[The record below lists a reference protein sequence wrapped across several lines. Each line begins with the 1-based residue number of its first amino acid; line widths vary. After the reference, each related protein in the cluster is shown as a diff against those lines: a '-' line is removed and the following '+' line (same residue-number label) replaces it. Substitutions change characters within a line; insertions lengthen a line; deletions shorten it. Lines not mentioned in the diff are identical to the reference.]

1 MVVRG
6 SKIRVQ
12 EAHFEL
18 KGNYDASKKPKSLSK
33 KEKKKLHKQ
42 QEK

>member
-1 MVVRG
+1 MVLRG
-6 SKIRVQ
+6 STIKVQ

-18 KGNYDASKKPKSLSK
+18 KGHYDASKKPKMLSK
-33 KEKKKLHKQ
+33 KEKKKLQKE